1 MSHYGAIT
9 VSSLDGATNKVFPG
23 TEDDDLIVGTDRR
36 DMISSYGGND
46 TLFGKGGNDTIEAG
60 AGNDTAYGGIGDDY
74 LEGGPGMNTIDG
86 GRGYDW
92 VSYNDATAGVYVNL
106 ASGHA
111 ESIDSVDMLSNI
123 EAAWGSNF
131 NDTIY
136 LNGAG
141 IAYGMRGDDMLYAGS
156 GNAVLDGGAGHDWL
170 YGGAGRDM
178 LTGGSGRDWLQGGGN
193 RDTLD
198 GGIGSDV
205 FLYAMTSDSTGK
217 MFDTINNID
226 CDHDKMHV
234 PVDVTG
240 VDASIDGGRLRIGD
254 FDSDLMKAVNDGNL
268 AANHAVLFMPDKG
281 SLAGM
286 TFLIVDQ
293 NGVAGYQAASAL
305 DDGDL
310 VIALPGEMDAP
321 APDFFI

>member
-36 DMISSYGGND
+36 DMISSYGGTD
-46 TLFGKGGNDTIEAG
+46 TLFGKGG
-60 AGNDTAYGGIGDDY
+60 DDY
-74 LEGGPGMNTIDG
+74 LEGGAGMNTIDG

-170 YGGAGRDM
+170 YGGAGREM
-178 LTGGSGRDWLQGGGN
+178 LT
-193 RDTLD
+193 
-198 GGIGSDV
+198 
-205 FLYAMTSDSTGK
+205 
-217 MFDTINNID
+217 
-226 CDHDKMHV
+226 
-234 PVDVTG
+234 
-240 VDASIDGGRLRIGD
+240 
-254 FDSDLMKAVNDGNL
+254 
-268 AANHAVLFMPDKG
+268 
-281 SLAGM
+281 
-286 TFLIVDQ
+286 
-293 NGVAGYQAASAL
+293 
-305 DDGDL
+305 
-310 VIALPGEMDAP
+310 
-321 APDFFI
+321 